1 MHPSQDQ
8 AAAICMEERRVVT
21 QDLDPAR
28 PARDAVEGAHHRGRY
43 GTEGDS
49 CAAPRPDPRA
59 RLGVPPPPRA
69 LGENGFLHVRLKCDE

>member
-1 MHPSQDQ
+1 M
-8 AAAICMEERRVVT
+8 AIKG
-21 QDLDPAR
+21 LGLAR

-59 RLGVPPPPRA
+59 RLGEPSLDSVL
-69 LGENGFLHVRLKCDE
+69 LGSRENSLLHVCACV